1 MICLPTDRVQR
12 RWPGVLIV
20 AVACGCQSSGPPH
33 SPEAALAAFQLEPG
47 FQIELF
53 AAEPDIVDPV
63 DMEIDEYGR
72 IYVVENPAYPLAV
85 DDKLGRVKLL
95 QDTDG
100 DGRPDSATVF
110 ADGLTMP
117 TGVMRWKKG
126 ILVTDAP
133 DILYLEDSDGDD
145 IADVRRVVLTGF
157 AFSNPQHT
165 VSSPTYGPDNWIYVA
180 GENPVETNIF
190 PDEFGDKGSD
200 IRFPDRTDVSGL
212 PQGGRSV
219 RFRPDSYQLEI
230 LSSTSQ
236 FGHAFDDWG
245 RYFTIGSGGNGYH
258 EVIAARYLERNPDLL
273 LSSTRQMLS
282 SHTEVFPI
290 TERPEH
296 QMLTGAGRITSACGL
311 TFYRGGAFPA
321 SFGNL
326 AFLAEPEHNLILSNV
341 ISPAGATFEARRLR
355 QGKEFLAS
363 TDPWFR
369 PVNFYVGPDGALY
382 VLDYY
387 RRVIEHA
394 EWTAREV
401 YESEAAYQGT
411 EQGRIYRIVPDSGLP
426 ALAQDMRLGE
436 STDEELV
443 EHLENPNVWW
453 RMTAQRLLVDR
464 QSADAVQPLIQLFE
478 NSDSATARV
487 HALWT
492 LEGLGKLDAGLIEKA
507 LADPEPGVRENAV
520 RLAESRLSN
529 SPSLAEALV
538 KLGDDPDPRLRFQLL
553 CTLGPVESSLA
564 RTAREK
570 LLARD
575 IEDRWFQV
583 AALSSASDGGL
594 RMFKMAVSRLTDSRT
609 DGRAGFF
616 RQVSSV
622 VGARQ
627 RSAEIRQV
635 IQTVAKASRPE
646 AAWWRAAALEGL
658 TEGIER
664 RGGEPVKGEA
674 SKNLLLKLSEGDETS
689 VRRAS
694 LSLLEVTGLPS
705 GAAAALARATAA
717 AGNREAEPDR
727 RADAVSLLAL
737 ADPAAHEPLLKSLVD
752 PKEPEAL
759 QAAAIRAIGKIPG
772 DGIGTY
778 LVEQWRVM
786 TSSVRNEAADA
797 LLRDP
802 GRTRMLVKA
811 IENDQV
817 QPWALQFR
825 QRLGLLMNEDE
836 QIREN
841 SRKLLMQQP
850 EEREKVIAQYEEGL
864 AMSGDA
870 ARGREVFDNACAKC
884 HKFNGDGKEVGPDLG
899 EVRNRPREVLLAD
912 ILMPNQTISQGYEA
926 YVVQTASAGTIEG
939 VMGPQ
944 TSTTITLRQEE
955 GKEHVVRREDIR
967 NFYAANLSAMPGDL
981 EEQVDVQQMSDLLE
995 YLKTAQ

>member
-1 MICLPTDRVQR
+1 MIWLPTDRVQQG
-12 RWPGVLIV
+12 WPAVLLM

-33 SPEAALAAFQLEPG
+33 SPEAALASFQLEPG

-63 DMEIDEYGR
+63 AMEIDENGR

-145 IADVRRVVLTGF
+145 VADVRRVVLTGF

-219 RFRPDSYQLEI
+219 RFRPDSHQLEI

-273 LSSTRQMLS
+273 LPSTRQVLS
-282 SHTEVFPI
+282 SYTEVFPI

-296 QMLTGAGRITSACGL
+296 QMLTGTGRITSACGL

-464 QSADAVQPLIQLFE
+464 QSADAVQPLIQILA

-492 LEGLGKLDAGLIEKA
+492 LEGLGKLGDGLVEKA
-507 LADPEPGVRENAV
+507 LDDSEPGVRENAV

-575 IEDRWFQV
+575 IDDRWFQV
-583 AALSSASDGGL
+583 AALSSASDGGP

-664 RGGEPVKGEA
+664 RGGELSKGETA
-674 SKNLLLKLSEGDETS
+674 KNLLLKLSEGDDTS

-727 RADAVSLLAL
+727 RADAVGLLAL

-778 LVEQWRVM
+778 LVEQWRAM

-802 GRTRMLVKA
+802 GRTRILVKA

-817 QPWALQFR
+817 QPWALQFG

-836 QIREN
+836 QVREN

-850 EEREKVIAQYEEGL
+850 EEREKVIEQYEEGL
-864 AMSGDA
+864 AMPGDP
-870 ARGREVFDNACAKC
+870 ARGREVFDNTCAKC

-955 GKEHVVRREDIR
+955 GKEQVIRRQDITG
-967 NFYAANLSAMPGDL
+967 FYAANLSAMPEDL

-995 YLKTAQ
+995 YIKTAQ

>member
-583 AALSSASDGGL
+583 AALSSASDGGP

-737 ADPAAHEPLLKSLVD
+737 VDPAAHEPLLKSLVD